1 MSPKSG
7 ALSLWDKVNKKYV
20 TGIAGGG
27 LNRFC
32 TLFMRV
38 LNFRLVSRFYLV
50 SMVSTTESSQLSE
63 RSLNL
68 FKALVEHFIEDG
80 MPVGSRT
87 LSKGSSLNLSPATI
101 RNVMADLED
110 LGLLHSPHTSAGRIP
125 TVKGYRLF
133 VDSLLRVNDL
143 NTSDVEKIA
152 KELVPGDD
160 FPSLMQRTSS
170 MLSDFTQLAGVVMLP
185 HTGQSMLQHIEFVS
199 LSANRVLVILVVND
213 REVQNRII
221 NTGKTYSVSEL
232 QQISNYLN
240 ELFSGKDLTYVRAT
254 ILDELEK
261 MKEQVN
267 QSMQSAI
274 EMAQIAF
281 DSDAIESDS
290 DELFFSGQTNLMD
303 VAELCDVDKLK
314 RLFESFNQ
322 KRDIL
327 HLLEQAINA
336 DGMQIFIGD
345 ESGYDV
351 LDNCSVVTSPY
362 EVDGQI
368 LGVLGVIGPTRM
380 HYDRV
385 IPIVDITAK
394 MLGVALNS
402 NN

>member
-1 MSPKSG
+1 LHSIEDSAKFPFNIPI
-7 ALSLWDKVNKKYV
+7 SL
-20 TGIAGGG
+20 
-27 LNRFC
+27 
-32 TLFMRV
+32 
-38 LNFRLVSRFYLV
+38 YL
-50 SMVSTTESSQLSE
+50 SMVSTTDSSQLSE
-63 RSLNL
+63 RSLHL
-68 FKALVEHFIEDG
+68 FKALVEHFIDDG
-80 MPVGSRT
+80 TPVGSRT
-87 LSKGSSLNLSPATI
+87 LSKDSALGLSPATI

-110 LGLLHSPHTSAGRIP
+110 LGLLHSPHTSAGRVP
-125 TVKGYRLF
+125 TAKGYRLF

-143 NTSDVEKIA
+143 KSSQVEKIA
-152 KELVPGDD
+152 KELDPESD

-170 MLSDFTQLAGVVMLP
+170 MLSDVTHLAGVVMLP
-185 HTGQSMLQHIEFVS
+185 RTSQSILQHIEFVA
-199 LSANRVLVILVVND
+199 LSSNRVLVILVVND

-221 NTGKTYSVSEL
+221 NTDKTYSASEL
-232 QQISNYLN
+232 QQVSNYLN
-240 ELFSGKDLTYVRAT
+240 ELFAGQDLSHVRKS

-267 QSMQSAI
+267 LSMQSAI
-274 EMAQIAF
+274 EMAQKAF
-281 DSDAIESDS
+281 DSDKTESDS
-290 DELFFSGQTNLMD
+290 DDLLFSGQTNLMD
-303 VAELCDVDKLK
+303 VAELGQVDQLK
-314 RLFESFNQ
+314 KLFETFNQ

-336 DGMQIFIGD
+336 DGMQIFIGE

-362 EVDGQI
+362 EADGQI

-402 NN
+402 KN